1 MKGKITLKILRKIK
15 ELAEFHADFFAGVG
29 VAGYGA
35 SRGEMARAIDKAR
48 QKRERYM
55 AELYKE
61 FEDKRKIQKMIS
73 NLKQQGI
80 LNTNNNKPLFLT
92 VKGTIIL
99 NGLEEQEKMTFKIP
113 QYPIQKDKELKI
125 IIFDVP
131 KEAGSKRFWLRGALQ
146 NLQFEL
152 IQKSVYRGTTKVPKE
167 FIEDLQ
173 KFNLLECVHIFVVK
187 KQGTLSKIKEI

>member
-1 MKGKITLKILRKIK
+1 MKGEITLKILRKIR
-15 ELAEFHADFFAGVG
+15 ELASFHADFFAGVG
-29 VAGYGA
+29 AAGYGA

-55 AELYKE
+55 DELHKE

-80 LNTNNNKPLFLT
+80 LNTNKNKPLFLT
-92 VKGTIIL
+92 IKGTVIL
-99 NGLEEQEKMTFKIP
+99 NGLEEKEKITFKIP

-131 KEAGSKRFWLRGALQ
+131 KEAGSKRFWLRSAIQ

-152 IQKSVYRGTTKVPKE
+152 VQKSVYRGMTKIPKE

-187 KQGTLSKIKEI
+187 KHGTLDKIEVV